1 MLNREMSPTFDDGS
15 GLRVVDAKANGN
27 ERFDWG
33 IVFGGYNKLRVITY
47 SASVPALVRVLND
60 YNYAEFECVFG
71 SEKVLHGLSDIMAFQ
86 KVVTEDTRTAIMG
99 LGDARMVDILQH
111 ISDGTAHF
119 RVMRKSV
126 AHSKIYLLSNNAND
140 STRVIVGSANLS
152 EQAFSGKQSETLV
165 KFDNDENA
173 WELYNRIYD
182 DIRNEA
188 SDEIEF
194 PKENIREARI
204 EISDVP
210 VVSKKNNHRTIV
222 IEPTELSNTSGQ
234 AVERIEKMAEVIAPQ
249 VNPIAAAAS
258 SRGRLNI
265 TPEIIRQ
272 ISRTKLVKSVDEASH
287 NYFHIDRE
295 RRLAQLSS
303 EQFALDSN
311 LDDVSNDVR
320 LICEYFSNYEGAFE
334 GDVEA
339 LQRDYFVLMSWLY
352 FSPFM
357 CDLRG
362 LAANLDKDLI
372 RYPLFAIVFGKSGC
386 GKTSLVDTL
395 MMSMFN
401 RMPSISK
408 SSFTSAR
415 LRSIQGSY
423 KRYPVVFDDIGKNAF
438 ANHGVDMIKNELL
451 PSVPEYPG
459 FILSMNKDFPSF
471 PDEVVKRSLMIYTQT
486 ALPSH
491 NESLRQELS
500 EKISELRKGFTGH
513 LYRRYITEIIDAL
526 ADDSL
531 PSDWLKL
538 STSVLSNLIKE
549 SNGSTPHWC
558 RSFMWSDYA
567 DSRYDRIK
575 RGLENL
581 LRPSAYVSDERK
593 VEMGWMLRDDRVIV
607 LEPRDMFGRKQFRW
621 DDVPSTLI
629 NQEASLGVRTEMYRD
644 KVEEFLGHK
653 IQKPRGFIRN
663 LLSLN

>member
-27 ERFDWG
+27 QRFDWD

-86 KVVTEDTRTAIMG
+86 KVVTEETRIAIMG
-99 LGDARMVDILQH
+99 LGDVRMVDILQH

-126 AHSKIYLLSNNAND
+126 AHSKIYLLSNNADN

-173 WELYNRIYD
+173 WELYNCIYD
-182 DIRNEA
+182 DLRNEA
-188 SDEIEF
+188 SDGIEF
-194 PKENIREARI
+194 PKDNIREARI

-210 VVSKKNNHRTIV
+210 VVSKKNDHHTIV
-222 IEPTELSNTSGQ
+222 IEPPELSGTSGQ
-234 AVERIEKMAEVIAPQ
+234 AVERIEKMAAVIAPQ

-265 TPEIIRQ
+265 TPETRRQ
-272 ISRTKLVKSVDEASH
+272 ISRIKLVKSVDEASH

-295 RRLAQLSS
+295 RRLAQLSG

-320 LICEYFSNYEGAFE
+320 LICDYFSNYEGAFE

-451 PSVPEYPG
+451 PGVPEYPG

-471 PDEVVKRSLMIYTQT
+471 PDEVVRRSLMIYTQT
-486 ALPSH
+486 ALPAH

-513 LYRRYITEIIDAL
+513 LYRRYISEIIDAL

-549 SNGSTPHWC
+549 FNGSAPHWC

-581 LRPSAYVSDERK
+581 LRPSAYVYDERK
-593 VEMGWMLRDDRVIV
+593 VEMGWMLRDDKVIV

-644 KVEEFLGHK
+644 KVEEFLGHR
-653 IQKPRGFIRN
+653 IQKPRKSFWHLFR
-663 LLSLN
+663 S